1 MNKREKINI
10 KTYNNG
16 KEQSKGPAKFGRKGF
31 THTFRIECL

>member
-16 KEQSKGPAKFGRKGF
+16 KEHEQEKNQ
-31 THTFRIECL
+31 T

>member
-16 KEQSKGPAKFGRKGF
+16 KEMNKKRSRPKKKKKIQ
-31 THTFRIECL
+31 